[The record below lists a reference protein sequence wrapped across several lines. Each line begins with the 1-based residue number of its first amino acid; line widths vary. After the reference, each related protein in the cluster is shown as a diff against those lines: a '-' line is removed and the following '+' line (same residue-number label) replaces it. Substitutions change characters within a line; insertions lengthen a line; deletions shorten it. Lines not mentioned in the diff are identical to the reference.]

1 MTLTYIKKM
10 QCPECGDPE
19 IVAESVEVSDGR
31 IREHVH
37 GGRWEHRT
45 FACGLEL
52 AYIPNSGRAATA
64 YPCSN
69 GKAFRE
75 KEAKRMTAKAA
86 LRTFIAHLDVDE
98 DQRHSWGRY
107 L

>member
-52 AYIPNSGRAATA
+52 MYIPNSGQPASDSSIRIWR
-64 YPCSN
+64 SD
-69 GKAFRE
+69 E
-75 KEAKRMTAKAA
+75 
-86 LRTFIAHLDVDE
+86 VDRRSH
-98 DQRHSWGRY
+98 QR
-107 L
+107 